1 MGCATSKNENK
12 ANKDVCERRKIL
24 FGLHMAKDPDGI
36 ETNFQFA
43 IERNAKKTYE
53 VPNVEEEKDIVTIK
67 EEEE

>member
-12 ANKDVCERRKIL
+12 ANKDVCKRRKIL

-43 IERNAKKTYE
+43 IERKAKKTYE
-53 VPNVEEEKDIVTIK
+53 VPNVKEDIK
-67 EEEE
+67 EEE